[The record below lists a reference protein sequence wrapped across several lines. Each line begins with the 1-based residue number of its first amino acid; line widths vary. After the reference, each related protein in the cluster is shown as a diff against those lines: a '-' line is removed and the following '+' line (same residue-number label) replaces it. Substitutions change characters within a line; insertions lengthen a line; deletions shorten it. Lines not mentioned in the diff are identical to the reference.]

1 MRKMILFPFLTF
13 LLFSCGGENA
23 FVEDID
29 ELYEEKTKVVYDT
42 ICRTETDSEGNEVTD
57 TIITE
62 RTETV
67 RNDLKITIDSICYKF
82 VIEGPGS
89 MQGADCYNNLVFQFC
104 NGFNYASCYDI
115 TNGNK
120 IAMFKFAGAPS
131 GLNYHCNNADFSQTF
146 FSDDDEFP
154 LIYVSQSSPRHV
166 VVGRIARKKN
176 TFTMDVVQTI
186 VLSGIPSAD
195 VVIDKEN
202 GYMYAYVY
210 NMDKL
215 ILYKYK
221 IPEYNLSDRIV
232 LTKDDILETID
243 IGHVTY
249 RQGATI
255 KDGFLYMLDGVPNWG
270 TEVYLKVVNL
280 ENGSY
285 SRISLSHNF
294 GFYYE
299 AEDVFFYNNDLFLV
313 TNFNKGVYKVCMS
326 FNK

>member
-1 MRKMILFPFLTF
+1 MLFPFLF
-13 LLFSCGGENA
+13 LLLFSCGGDGDYIE
-23 FVEDID
+23 EIHT
-29 ELYEEKTKVVYDT
+29 LYEESTKIVYDT
-42 ICRTETDSEGNEVTD
+42 IYRAGTDAAGNEITD

-67 RNDLKITIDSICYKF
+67 RNDLKITIDSLNYIF
-82 VIEGPGS
+82 SIIGAGS
-89 MQGADCYNNLVFQFC
+89 MQGADCYNNLLFQFC
-104 NGFNYASCYDI
+104 DKFKYAYCYDI
-115 TNGNK
+115 TNGNRV
-120 IAMFKFAGAPS
+120 ALFHFSGAPD
-131 GLNYHCNNADFSQTF
+131 GYNYHCNNADFSQTF
-146 FSDDDEFP
+146 YNDDDEFP
-154 LIYVSQSSPRHV
+154 LVYVSQSSPRHV

-176 TFTMDVVQTI
+176 AFTMDVVQTI

-270 TEVYLKVVNL
+270 TEVYIKVVNL

-285 SRISLSHNF
+285 SRISFSHNF

-299 AEDVFFYNNDLFLV
+299 AEDVFFYNNELYCT
-313 TNFNKGVYKVCMS
+313 TNFGKGVYKVCMS
-326 FNK
+326 YNR